1 MKKSMFMLG
10 VAVAALASCTQN
22 EVVDIAESNVIKF
35 DNAFVG
41 NTTKAVVGVDNTSIT
56 NFYVYA
62 KKGSDDLFTNENVF
76 KNGNAWGYDNTKL
89 WEAGTYV
96 FAAYSN
102 GGNGAKGDGKIESG
116 VSLETT
122 SGNQIKIADYEV
134 GDKNRDLVASVSTSD
149 LSSNNNPV
157 EFTFK
162 HTLAKIKFT
171 IESSMGDVNKVTITD
186 FEVTGLKDKATLTFD
201 NSNGAT
207 WTTPAETR
215 TISNATFG
223 EAITSTP
230 AAEEFV
236 VIPQNNAMTVK
247 FKASITVDQTT
258 VNKEL
263 TATIPAD
270 NADLK
275 ANMCYNYI
283 ATIKGTDM
291 DIIEFA
297 APVIT
302 DWEEYTDTSAGDL
315 ASQDVQ
321 P

>member
-1 MKKSMFMLG
+1 MRKSLLLLG

-22 EVVDIAESNVIKF
+22 EVLDIAESNVIKF
-35 DNAFVG
+35 NNAFVG
-41 NTTKAVVGVDNTSIT
+41 NATKVVTGVDNSSIT

-62 KKGSDDLFTNENVF
+62 TKDGASFFANENVF

-102 GGNGAKGDGKIESG
+102 GGNGAKGDGKIASG
-116 VSLETT
+116 VSLETN

-134 GDKNRDLVASVSTSD
+134 GDKNYDLVASVSTTD
-149 LSSNNNPV
+149 LSTVNTPV

-186 FEVTGLKDKATLTFD
+186 FTVTGLKDKATLTFD
-201 NSNGAT
+201 NSNGAS
-207 WTTPAETR
+207 WTIPGEDRA
-215 TISNATFG
+215 ISNVAFG
-223 EAITSTP
+223 EATTSTP

-236 VIPQNNAMTVK
+236 VIPQNNEMTVK
-247 FKASITVDQTT
+247 FKASITVDDTT

-270 NADLK
+270 NANLK

-297 APVIT
+297 APVVT
-302 DWEEYTDTSAGDL
+302 NWEDYTDTDAGDL
-315 ASQDVQ
+315 SSQDI
-321 P
+321 